1 MLFSKHRKPDGP
13 IDWIIVGLGNP
24 GRQYIGTRHNA
35 GFMAMEALA
44 QQLDARIDRAKFK
57 SLCGTARIGEQRVL
71 LMMPQTYMNNSGE
84 AVRDIA
90 AFYKIEPKNIII
102 FHDDISLSTGR
113 IRLRPKGSDGGH
125 NGLKSIIYQLVS
137 DEFLRVKIGVGAPE
151 NKNFDLADYVLGKF
165 TKEDLE
171 KIIPVLKEC
180 FAISECIIKDG
191 ISNAMNKYNGKEF

>member
-1 MLFSKHRKPDGP
+1 MLFSKHRKPEGP

-84 AVRDIA
+84 AVRDAIH
-90 AFYKIEPKNIII
+90 FYKIPPERCLIL
-102 FHDDISLSTGR
+102 FDDISLDVGAVR
-113 IRLRPKGSDGGH
+113 VRRKGSDGGQK
-125 NGLKSIIYQLVS
+125 GMKSIIFLTGS
-137 DEFLRVKIGVGAPE
+137 DQFPRIRLGIGAKPHPDA
-151 NKNFDLADYVLGKF
+151 DLAAHVLSHFSQADAK
-165 TKEDLE
+165 LMVQAAE
-171 KIIPVLKEC
+171 KAAKAAQVLVTEGVDQ
-180 FAISECIIKDG
+180 A
-191 ISNAMNKYNGKEF
+191 SNRFSS

>member
-84 AVRDIA
+84 AVRDA
-90 AFYKIEPKNIII
+90 MQFYKIPPERCLVL
-102 FHDDISLSTGR
+102 FDDISLDVGAVR
-113 IRLRPKGSDGGH
+113 VRRKGSDGGQK
-125 NGLKSIIYQLVS
+125 GMKSIIFLTGS
-137 DEFLRVKIGVGAPE
+137 DQFPRIRLGIGAKPHPDA
-151 NKNFDLADYVLGKF
+151 DLAAHVLSHFSQADAK
-165 TKEDLE
+165 LMVQAAE
-171 KIIPVLKEC
+171 KAAKAAQVLVTEGVDQ
-180 FAISECIIKDG
+180 A
-191 ISNAMNKYNGKEF
+191 SNRFSS

>member
-84 AVRDIA
+84 AVRDAIQ
-90 AFYKIEPKNIII
+90 FYKIPPERCLVL
-102 FHDDISLSTGR
+102 FDDISLDVGAVR
-113 IRLRPKGSDGGH
+113 VRRKGSDGGQK
-125 NGLKSIIYQLVS
+125 GMKSIIFLTGS
-137 DEFLRVKIGVGAPE
+137 DQFPRIRLGIGAKPHPDA
-151 NKNFDLADYVLGKF
+151 DLAAHVLSHFSQADAK
-165 TKEDLE
+165 LMVQAAE
-171 KIIPVLKEC
+171 KAAKAAQVLVTEGVDK
-180 FAISECIIKDG
+180 A
-191 ISNAMNKYNGKEF
+191 SNQFSS